1 MFVFSLKITTM
12 YLCCEN

>member
-1 MFVFSLKITTM
+1 LKITTM